1 MSSIVSFRWHVPRG
15 CCCLAVLPSTHL
27 TFAEDEADPLHSL
40 FSAVHNA
47 ALLIRMIRGW
57 QRPKME
63 RWQRLGNGFEC
74 CYCHTGLY
82 HPMLNCCFY
91 SSNMAST
98 WLFLY
103 FFSSSSQS
111 ILLRTSRLQPWHG
124 KLYGCMQHNFT
135 FLHPSPIF
143 YFNNLEIRP
152 SRNFSGNTNFSILK
166 ILIHFNGR
174 TYFCS
179 LSHP

>member
-57 QRPKME
+57 QRPKIE
-63 RWQRLGNGFEC
+63 RWQRLGNGFEG

-103 FFSSSSQS
+103 FFFFFFSV
-111 ILLRTSRLQPWHG
+111 
-124 KLYGCMQHNFT
+124 YFVENFT
-135 FLHPSPIF
+135 SAADPWQVVRLHAAQLYFSPS
-143 YFNNLEIRP
+143 L
-152 SRNFSGNTNFSILK
+152 TNFL
-166 ILIHFNGR
+166 L
-174 TYFCS
+174 
-179 LSHP
+179 

>member
-15 CCCLAVLPSTHL
+15 CCWLAVLPSTHL

-57 QRPKME
+57 QRPKIE
-63 RWQRLGNGFEC
+63 RWQRLGNGFEG

-103 FFSSSSQS
+103 FFF
-111 ILLRTSRLQPWHG
+111 LLLLSLFCWELHVCSRGMASCTVACSTTL
-124 KLYGCMQHNFT
+124 L
-135 FLHPSPIF
+135 
-143 YFNNLEIRP
+143 
-152 SRNFSGNTNFSILK
+152 FSIPHQFFT
-166 ILIHFNGR
+166 LII
-174 TYFCS
+174 
-179 LSHP
+179 